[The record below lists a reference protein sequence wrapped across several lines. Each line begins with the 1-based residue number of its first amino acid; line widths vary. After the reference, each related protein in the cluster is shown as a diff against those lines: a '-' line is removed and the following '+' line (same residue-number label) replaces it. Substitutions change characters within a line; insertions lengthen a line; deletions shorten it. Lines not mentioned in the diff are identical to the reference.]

1 MPLVLPFRRMKLPK
15 QLLGII
21 ALNSLIA
28 KNVSPLLSVL
38 LNLIARGLQPDL
50 HAYNDGWTAD
60 EISAAMA
67 LSFLCRTLQLE
78 KSHWECIDNILTY
91 IMLKLKLAWLKCLMQ
106 SLVWLNI
113 ELIKASSW
121 SDLKKI
127 IIINHYLFHNQLYW
141 Q

>member
-1 MPLVLPFRRMKLPK
+1 MKLPK

-67 LSFLCRTLQLE
+67 LSFLCRTLRLE

-91 IMLKLKLAWLKCLMQ
+91 IMLKLNLAWLKCLMQ

-113 ELIKASSW
+113 ELIKASS
-121 SDLKKI
+121 
-127 IIINHYLFHNQLYW
+127 
-141 Q
+141 